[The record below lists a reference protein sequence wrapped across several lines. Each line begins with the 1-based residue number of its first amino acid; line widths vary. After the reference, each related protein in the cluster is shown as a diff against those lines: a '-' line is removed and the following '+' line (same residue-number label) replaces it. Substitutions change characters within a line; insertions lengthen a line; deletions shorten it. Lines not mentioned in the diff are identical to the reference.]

1 MKDNIISNVLD
12 SKMITLLTHLNNKE
26 ILKLYNS
33 AHFLKVVNIRK
44 NIAAW
49 FASKIYV
56 SDPEKVEKDLLS
68 AGFGCKK
75 IQDKL
80 TENESL
86 KGLL

>member
-1 MKDNIISNVLD
+1 MPKVKDNIISNVLD

-33 AHFLKVVNIRK
+33 AHFLKVMNIRK

-56 SDPEKVEKDLLS
+56 SDP
-68 AGFGCKK
+68 
-75 IQDKL
+75 
-80 TENESL
+80 
-86 KGLL
+86 